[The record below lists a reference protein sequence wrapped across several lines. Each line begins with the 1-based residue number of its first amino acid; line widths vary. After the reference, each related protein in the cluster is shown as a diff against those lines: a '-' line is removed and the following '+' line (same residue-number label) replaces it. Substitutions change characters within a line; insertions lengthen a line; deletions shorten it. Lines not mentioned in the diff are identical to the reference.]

1 MNAVADPNLYRHL
14 DEMAPWNDQLQV
26 LEVISVVDEA
36 PDVKTFTFRSDA
48 QTWFRYKPGQFV
60 TQRELVA
67 MTGFPLGAIRE
78 LVPRLEAEG
87 LIKTVPQ
94 RGMQVAHVD
103 LNLIRN
109 AFQFRLFLEKEATAL
124 YAQNAT
130 DDEIAEQRARHE
142 AIVRR
147 AEAGGDER
155 LIEDAEDIDRLMHE
169 AIIDHLDNEIVS
181 QAFRVTWLKI
191 RLIRQYETRIHNSII
206 IPVMQ
211 DHLAIIAAIET
222 RDPER
227 AAEAMAAHIGNARTR
242 AMQY

>member
-1 MNAVADPNLYRHL
+1 VSEP
-14 DEMAPWNDQLQV
+14 EQ
-26 LEVISVVDEA
+26 EA
-36 PDVKTFTFRSDA
+36 REGEPLKLRERAYASFTERLLA
-48 QTWFRYKPGQFV
+48 REIKPGQFV

-109 AFQFRLFLEKEATAL
+109 AFQFRLFLEKEATAA
-124 YAQNAT
+124 YTRSASDA
-130 DDEIAEQRARHE
+130 EIAEQRARHE
-142 AIVRR
+142 AIIKR
-147 AEAGGDER
+147 AEAGGDET
-155 LIEDAEDIDRLMHE
+155 LIEDAENVDRLMHE
-169 AIIDHLDNEIVS
+169 TIIDHLDNDIVS

-191 RLIRQYETRIHNSII
+191 RLIRQYETRIQNHIL

-211 DHLAIIAAIET
+211 DHLKIIAAIES
-222 RDPER
+222 RDPE
-227 AAEAMAAHIGNARTR
+227 AAAAAMSEHINNARNR
-242 AMQY
+242 AMSY